1 MGAVSL
7 LGRSDEVARISG
19 FLNALTDGAQC
30 LLLEG
35 EAGIGKTT
43 LLRWGT
49 EEAAARGTLI
59 LSASP
64 VEPEVPWEFAV
75 LADLLGTAPDSA
87 LELLTPAHHRAI
99 DSAVFRSGAS
109 DRAVDPRTLA
119 MAVLALLRTLAAASP
134 TVLVIDDLQWI
145 DEPSAA
151 VLSFALRRIGRAPI
165 GLLATVRTGWSGD
178 APPLITDSVGEV
190 TVEHVGLGPLGSSAI
205 REMLSNRTSLTFD
218 RKKLLRLEEISRGN
232 PYFLLELVAKRDP
245 DLADD
250 VNGATDVP
258 VSLRRLVLG
267 RLDALPAAARDVL
280 LVCALAGDP
289 EESVVLAAAEEPLS
303 AEDELDR
310 LVRAGMVRRSGGKI
324 VFAHPLIRSVV
335 TSDAPPVL
343 RRAAHGRLAAVV
355 RRREDRARHVAL
367 SAVGPDEATASEL
380 EYAAIVAD
388 RRGAHQTA
396 ATLARLAVGLTP
408 QQQVDDRNRRTALE
422 AEFCFEAQDPARAS
436 VLLESIVDAI
446 PVGSDRAV
454 LLRRLARF
462 LAFRGDP
469 MSSWIGRLR
478 TALEE
483 ASDDPALQVA
493 ILFDLAV
500 AVSNVGDHTGTGHY
514 ASLALEL
521 VEGVGDKAREAQVC
535 AGMAFTTFCGGG
547 GIRHDL
553 VGRALSGAPQPPLLG
568 VDLRPT
574 VAIGHLLLL
583 SDDFDGARNLYEEE
597 YQRTLTDGVVTGL
610 PLMIWGFALTEAWSG
625 NWVRAE
631 ELVAEGC
638 DLAGDAGCWPSI
650 SAMSGV
656 SGLMHVYRGRIAE
669 GVADCQRAL
678 GVAQQLGMP
687 LFEYLAAGALG
698 LADLSVGDA
707 RAAHEHLAPLAELVR
722 SGGVAEPGILR
733 FLPDEIEAL
742 IRMGEF
748 ASAEELLG
756 QFEVRSMELGRL
768 WAIAVSGRCRGLLL
782 AGLGDLVAAESAL
795 ELALEQHEHLP
806 MPFERARTMVV
817 AGEVFRRSKQKAR
830 SRQVLEAA
838 ATIFGNLGAPLWE
851 QRARDELGRLG
862 IRGPRADA
870 LSSDLTKV
878 ERQVADLVVTG
889 LTNTEVAAQ
898 LFMAQRTV
906 EAHLSRIYRKLGVRS
921 RTQLSRLQLPPA

>member
-1 MGAVSL
+1 
-7 LGRSDEVARISG
+7 
-19 FLNALTDGAQC
+19 
-30 LLLEG
+30 
-35 EAGIGKTT
+35 
-43 LLRWGT
+43 
-49 EEAAARGTLI
+49 
-59 LSASP
+59 
-64 VEPEVPWEFAV
+64 
-75 LADLLGTAPDSA
+75 
-87 LELLTPAHHRAI
+87 
-99 DSAVFRSGAS
+99 
-109 DRAVDPRTLA
+109 
-119 MAVLALLRTLAAASP
+119 
-134 TVLVIDDLQWI
+134 
-145 DEPSAA
+145 
-151 VLSFALRRIGRAPI
+151 
-165 GLLATVRTGWSGD
+165 
-178 APPLITDSVGEV
+178 
-190 TVEHVGLGPLGSSAI
+190 
-205 REMLSNRTSLTFD
+205 
-218 RKKLLRLEEISRGN
+218 
-232 PYFLLELVAKRDP
+232 
-245 DLADD
+245 
-250 VNGATDVP
+250 
-258 VSLRRLVLG
+258 
-267 RLDALPAAARDVL
+267 
-280 LVCALAGDP
+280 
-289 EESVVLAAAEEPLS
+289 
-303 AEDELDR
+303 
-310 LVRAGMVRRSGGKI
+310 
-324 VFAHPLIRSVV
+324 
-335 TSDAPPVL
+335 
-343 RRAAHGRLAAVV
+343 
-355 RRREDRARHVAL
+355 
-367 SAVGPDEATASEL
+367 
-380 EYAAIVAD
+380 
-388 RRGAHQTA
+388 
-396 ATLARLAVGLTP
+396 
-408 QQQVDDRNRRTALE
+408 
-422 AEFCFEAQDPARAS
+422 
-436 VLLESIVDAI
+436 
-446 PVGSDRAV
+446 
-454 LLRRLARF
+454 
-462 LAFRGDP
+462 
-469 MSSWIGRLR
+469 
-478 TALEE
+478 
-483 ASDDPALQVA
+483 
-493 ILFDLAV
+493 
-500 AVSNVGDHTGTGHY
+500 
-514 ASLALEL
+514 LEL